1 MGQKISGVT
10 DKQHISMLHSL
21 PSSPLFFS
29 SGEIKIQAWKC
40 LPAQLILAEE
50 YDCGV
55 WGAKY
60 LNSCCQNAEG
70 GIYS

>member
-1 MGQKISGVT
+1 MGRKISGVT

-21 PSSPLFFS
+21 PTSALFFS
-29 SGEIKIQAWKC
+29 SGEIKIQAWKW

-55 WGAKY
+55 
-60 LNSCCQNAEG
+60 
-70 GIYS
+70 